1 MKKNHMRWRF
11 FAEGIQNTLFYM
23 LFPFIVLY
31 LNDAWNPYLASFALA
46 IISVLGVISGIWG
59 GIFADRI
66 GRKPMMISSSI
77 GFLVATIL
85 FIIGRIA
92 GSNIMVFGSFG
103 LMSIAY
109 SSYIPAG
116 RAYISDWL
124 DEKEQKKAYVFT
136 YQIFNVAVTLGP
148 LIGSFIFDSMPIWF
162 IGTSLV
168 SVLTLVYI
176 SLWKTPE
183 FQVNRKLGNEERM
196 NANGKFTKA
205 VLLIGKDKRLLIF
218 VVASVFAAQ
227 AFMQLEILLPS
238 TLLDRLSESI
248 SIFGFT
254 INASQNYASLLMTN
268 GILVIILG
276 SMAARLSSKYSTRFG
291 FVGSSILYA
300 FSMVIFG
307 FSQNYIGFF
316 IGVLIL
322 TVAEL
327 LVVSTQDSYIAG
339 IAPANQKAQYFA
351 AANIRYSISRIFAPQ
366 LLAFVPL
373 IRHEG
378 AFLVAAFSSLISAFL
393 FFMLFQKSLLAY
405 NSKVGQSISEKI

>member
-1 MKKNHMRWRF
+1 MKRN
-11 FAEGIQNTLFYM
+11 
-23 LFPFIVLY
+23 
-31 LNDAWNPYLASFALA
+31 
-46 IISVLGVISGIWG
+46 
-59 GIFADRI
+59 
-66 GRKPMMISSSI
+66 
-77 GFLVATIL
+77 
-85 FIIGRIA
+85 
-92 GSNIMVFGSFG
+92 
-103 LMSIAY
+103 
-109 SSYIPAG
+109 
-116 RAYISDWL
+116 
-124 DEKEQKKAYVFT
+124 KKAYVFT

-205 VLLIGKDKRLLIF
+205 VVLIGKDKRLLIF

-238 TLLDRLSESI
+238 TLLDRLSEST

-291 FVGSSILYA
+291 FVGSSVLYA

-307 FSQNYIGFF
+307 FSQNYIGF
-316 IGVLIL
+316 L
-322 TVAEL
+322 
-327 LVVSTQDSYIAG
+327 
-339 IAPANQKAQYFA
+339 
-351 AANIRYSISRIFAPQ
+351 
-366 LLAFVPL
+366 
-373 IRHEG
+373 
-378 AFLVAAFSSLISAFL
+378 
-393 FFMLFQKSLLAY
+393 
-405 NSKVGQSISEKI
+405 